1 MTYSPAQAASQIRE
15 RGFRLT
21 PQRMAILSVMA
32 EAGGHLLPVE
42 IFEKAGVAL
51 PGITGPTVYRTL
63 DFLVENGFVSVTHIR
78 GRRLE
83 YELAQDKHHHLV
95 CSICG
100 LEKELAQEQMQ
111 PVYNHLEQITG
122 FRLTENQITL
132 AGLCPNCQ

>member
-1 MTYSPAQAASQIRE
+1 MSCSPAQIASQIRV

-21 PQRMAILSVMA
+21 PQRMAILNVLH
-32 EAGGHLLPVE
+32 EASGHLLPVE
-42 IFEKAGVAL
+42 IFEKAGVSL

-78 GRRLE
+78 SRRLK

-95 CSICG
+95 CSVCG

-122 FRLTENQITL
+122 FRLIENQITFT
-132 AGLCPNCQ
+132 GLCPNCK